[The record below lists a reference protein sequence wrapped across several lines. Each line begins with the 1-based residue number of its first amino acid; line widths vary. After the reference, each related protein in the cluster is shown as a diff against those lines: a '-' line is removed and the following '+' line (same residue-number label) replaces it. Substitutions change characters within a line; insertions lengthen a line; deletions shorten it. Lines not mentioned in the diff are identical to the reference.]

1 MNIAIIG
8 AGLTGSSAA
17 RKLAEAGHKVAVF
30 EKEFGQYCGSCADI
44 PVSSKT
50 DARPVFMGKY
60 GPHIFH
66 TNDGEVASFVKQFTP
81 FFPYDHKVVA
91 MTKKGVLPWPINNF
105 SLRMA
110 FETETLDE
118 AKAAWADDIDL
129 TKKIVESGGEP
140 ENFETIALKSVG
152 SVLYHAFIKG
162 YTETQWR
169 CNASELP
176 AELFGRIRISNS
188 NENHFFDD
196 KFVGL
201 PVYGYSELGRSML
214 DHRNIKVVWQEVTHK
229 EILKLV
235 YGFDHV
241 INTAPTHDLLEG
253 VPRLPFNRV
262 KFHYNQGVD
271 LTPFKTPVVNINKGG
286 KYTRMTD
293 YWAMYTG
300 KFDRNFV
307 GIEEPSDEGVPLYT
321 VRTLK
326 NVAEYER
333 QKVALAKL
341 GVVCAGRMGSY
352 SYLNMDQA
360 ILHGFAAASKV
371 MRGVQWEAAK

>member
-17 RKLAEAGHKVAVF
+17 RKLAEAGHKVTVF

-44 PVSSKT
+44 PVAS
-50 DARPVFMGKY
+50 RMGLQSVYMSKY
-60 GPHIFH
+60 GPHVFH
-66 TNDGEVASFVKQFTP
+66 TNEGGVISFVKQFSP

-91 MTKKGVLPWPINNF
+91 MTTKGVLPWPINNV
-105 SLRMA
+105 SLCRA
-110 FETETLDE
+110 FDANSLME
-118 AKAAWADDIDL
+118 AKKGWAEDIDV
-129 TKKIVESGGEP
+129 TKKIVESANEP
-140 ENFETIALKSVG
+140 ENFETIAMKTIG
-152 SVLYHAFIKG
+152 SVLYNTFIKG

-169 CNASELP
+169 CKASELP
-176 AELFGRIRISNS
+176 AELFGRIRVSGS

-201 PVYGYSELGRSML
+201 PMYGYSELGRSML
-214 DHRNIKVVWQEVTHK
+214 EHKNIKVFWQEVTYK
-229 EILKLV
+229 DLLKLV
-235 YGFDHV
+235 YGFDNV
-241 INTAPTHDLLEG
+241 INTAPTHDLLENA
-253 VPRLPFNRV
+253 PRLPFNRV
-262 KFHYNQGVD
+262 KFLYSQGVD

-300 KFDRNFV
+300 KFDKNFV
-307 GIEEPSDEGVPLYT
+307 GIEEPSDEGAPLYT
-321 VRTLK
+321 IRTIK
-326 NVAEYER
+326 NVTEYER
-333 QKVALAKL
+333 QKATLAKL

-360 ILHGFAAASKV
+360 VLHGFAAASKV
-371 MRGVQWEAAK
+371 MKGA